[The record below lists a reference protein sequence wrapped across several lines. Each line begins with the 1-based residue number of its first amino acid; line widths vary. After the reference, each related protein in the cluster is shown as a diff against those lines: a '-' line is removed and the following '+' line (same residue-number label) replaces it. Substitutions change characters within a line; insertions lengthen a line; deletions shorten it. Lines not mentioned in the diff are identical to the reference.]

1 MENHIIELRKK
12 LIDLRNESFGFA
24 YSTYEDIDFKIW
36 INYFKKLFDD
46 YEFITDDYKKKFDK
60 FFSKKPYKNVLGTNI
75 IKEEP
80 DKGIFN
86 KLIEEY

>member
-1 MENHIIELRKK
+1 MEKHIIELRKK